1 MTAPSLYT
9 CDAESQIKIAAR
21 RHLSHDGDRRRDS
34 WFGNPTRESIFPR
47 GKRVAVILAGGHPIY
62 YAEEM
67 RGTSR
72 ILFQN
77 NLAACYFGTRS
88 YSGRLGR
95 WQSAD
100 GSDSAPKFVLVR

>member
-1 MTAPSLYT
+1 MTGT
-9 CDAESQIKIAAR
+9 IALHLR
-21 RHLSHDGDRRRDS
+21 RRKPDQNRRRRRLSHDGDRRRDS
-34 WFGNPTRESIFPR
+34 WFGNPTRESIFLR

-77 NLAACYFGTRS
+77 NLAA
-88 YSGRLGR
+88 
-95 WQSAD
+95 
-100 GSDSAPKFVLVR
+100 